1 MRMMRKAYVLALS
14 GLLLAT
20 AEVPAAARP
29 HGAAS
34 LLAAEDARFAAQ
46 ISHADA
52 AIAAGLGAEL
62 VYSHGNGRR
71 QSRADYL
78 AAFASGAID
87 YRRIEASDRIV
98 HLYRDVGTTR
108 ATLTMQVGERRM
120 RSSVA
125 GVYVWR
131 DRRWQLVS
139 WQTTPLPDV
148 P

>member
-1 MRMMRKAYVLALS
+1 MMRFLFLCALS
-14 GLLLAT
+14 FASGAL
-20 AEVPAAARP
+20 PASAR
-29 HGAAS
+29 AQDEAS

-46 ISHADA
+46 VRHDSA
-52 AIAAGLGAEL
+52 AIAAGLGQEL

-78 AAFASGAID
+78 AAFTNGGID
-87 YRRIEASDRIV
+87 YRRIDPTDRII
-98 HLYRDVGTTR
+98 HLYGRVGTTR
-108 ATLTMQVGERRM
+108 AILTMQVGERQM

-139 WQTTPLPDV
+139 WQTTPLPDAV
-148 P
+148 Q